1 LGRRNQDKEETKKLK
16 SGYLDFKE
24 INMNKKL
31 IFGLALALVLVSGSM
46 FSVQAD
52 CNFGCLPHIS
62 LPTFYSSARDVEP
75 ARDRDCAG
83 NLITPYDMGSVSG
96 GW

>member
-1 LGRRNQDKEETKKLK
+1 
-16 SGYLDFKE
+16 
-24 INMNKKL
+24 MNRKL

-46 FSVQAD
+46 FSASAD
-52 CNFGCLPHIS
+52 CGFGCLPHIS
-62 LPTFYSSARDVEP
+62 LPTCFSCARDAEP

-83 NLITPYDMGSVSG
+83 NLITPDPMGSVSG